1 MLGDIS
7 QLQKDRSCRSP
18 VRSPEESGS
27 QTGSGMGA
35 WHGLAEGVGSEHLM
49 GTGSQVGRMRRLWR

>member
-7 QLQKDRSCRSP
+7 QLQKDRSCRGP

-27 QTGSGMGA
+27 QTGSRMGA
-35 WHGLAEGVGSEHLM
+35 WHGLAEGGGSERLM
-49 GTGSQVGRMRRLWR
+49 GTESQSGRMTKFWR